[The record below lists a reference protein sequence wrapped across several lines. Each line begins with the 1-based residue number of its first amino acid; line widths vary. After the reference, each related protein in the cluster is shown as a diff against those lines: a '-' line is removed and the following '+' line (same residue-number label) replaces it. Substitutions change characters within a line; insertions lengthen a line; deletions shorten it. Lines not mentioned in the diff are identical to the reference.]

1 MATPTFQ
8 FTSSACPA
16 DTFTVVDFQG
26 TEALS
31 SLFRFEIGLKTDD
44 SVTIDLHA
52 LLNGAAALLLHGDQ
66 TNNYSGMLAKVEQL
80 QQAGGYNYYRVV
92 LVPPAWK
99 LSLNVRS
106 AGFTDMTYPRIVE
119 TVLGNAGLTCGTT
132 PSANPD
138 VFTADVTG
146 TSYPE
151 HDFTCQYAESDLDFI
166 CRLMEYEGIYFYFTD
181 NNGTGLMTLS
191 DGSSYPSAVSVP
203 FTDPSSTNNY
213 DSITQITRKLEQAPI
228 LIEVTGYD
236 YQNVTTT
243 VQGEYGMALDGTPL
257 SGSYPAAW
265 LYDHRTL
272 TADDAARVAQVRAQE
287 IACWACTYVGSGA
300 LPNLRAGG
308 VFNLTGH
315 PIANFNREFLVISV
329 THTARNADQ
338 SWAAE
343 SYTAAQADTTGAYY
357 ANSFTVMPVVPMTSQ
372 GNIASNAANAQF
384 RPRRRTPKPG
394 IGGVL
399 SGKVCPLQGSSQDS
413 QDSAAVQLANLVT
426 SLQGAPIPDYQ
437 GSSDTASTLTENH
450 FMPPA
455 PPMDEQGRYRVVLP
469 FVDGSV
475 TDGSPISAWIRM
487 AQPTAGIWTS
497 VQYTLEP
504 GAEVLLAFVNGDPDL
519 PLIVGSVYNGVIPA
533 PLNSSSTD
541 PQL

>member
-8 FTSSACPA
+8 FTSSAYPA
-16 DTFTVVDFQG
+16 NPFTVVDFQG

-31 SLFRFEIGLKTDD
+31 SLFRFEIGLKADD
-44 SVTIDLHA
+44 SVAIDLQT
-52 LLNGAAALLLHGDQ
+52 LLNGTASLLLHGDQ
-66 TNNYSGMLAKVEQL
+66 ANNYSGMLAKVEQL

-92 LVPPAWK
+92 LVPPVWK

-106 AGFTDMTYPRIVE
+106 AGFTGMTYPRIAE
-119 TVLGNAGLTCGTT
+119 TVLDNAGLTCGGTL
-132 PSANPD
+132 SSNLD

-146 TSYPE
+146 KNYLA

-181 NNGTGLMTLS
+181 NSGTCLMTLS

-213 DSITQITRKLEQAPI
+213 DSITQITRKVEHAPA

-265 LYDHRTL
+265 LYDHRTP
-272 TADDAARVAQVRAQE
+272 TPDDAARVAQVRAQE
-287 IACWACTYVGSGA
+287 IACWACLYMGSGA

-308 VFNLTGH
+308 AFNLTGH
-315 PIANFNREFLVISV
+315 PVANFNREFLVVSV

-338 SWAAE
+338 SWSTE
-343 SYTAAQADTTGAYY
+343 SYTAAQADSTGAYY
-357 ANSFTVMPVVPMTSQ
+357 ANSFTVMPVVPLTSH
-372 GNIASNAANAQF
+372 GNLASAGASTANAQF
-384 RPRRRTPKPG
+384 RPRRRTLKPS
-394 IGGVL
+394 ISGVL
-399 SGKVCPLQGSSQDS
+399 SGKVCPLQGSSSSSQDS

-426 SLQGAPIPDYQ
+426 SLQGAPIPDFQ
-437 GSSDTASTLTENH
+437 GNNSTASTTAENN

-487 AQPTAGIWTS
+487 A
-497 VQYTLEP
+497 
-504 GAEVLLAFVNGDPDL
+504 
-519 PLIVGSVYNGVIPA
+519 
-533 PLNSSSTD
+533 
-541 PQL
+541 